1 MRCHVVHCADSEPV
15 GSFIGIARNLCV
27 VESVYSMRSS
37 CTYCTT
43 ALAPINSANVFTLE
57 VNCPA
62 QAEQAGITEID
73 QPPPAT
79 QRSKADTTVQCTA
92 PPLRRLGCA
101 ARVCRTALQ
110 IPLAGAVT
118 AGAAAPRAA
127 PAPALSVAAC
137 RSTRIRAR
145 GGGSSVH
152 RSPPPRTTSAP
163 RALP

>member
-92 PPLRRLGCA
+92 PA
-101 ARVCRTALQ
+101 ARVCCTALQ
-110 IPLAGAVT
+110 IPLAGAVI
-118 AGAAAPRAA
+118 AGAAAPRPT